1 MLTEVKTIKIMSE
14 IGKNSKMSSR
24 SNSDLIRIFIKDNET
39 VDSADELYDEDSDG
53 EGFVEM
59 RVRNF
64 AILKSSPDLM
74 FFGAMLS

>member
-1 MLTEVKTIKIMSE
+1 MSE